1 MSRLDYVRKADSPS
15 GWRLRLQEI
24 IFEAD
29 TSAGKWFD
37 VLLIVSI
44 SLSVIVVMLD
54 SVATIE
60 RQYGNL
66 LLIAEWS
73 FTILFTIEY
82 LLRLICVGRP
92 LGYASSLFGIVDLLA
107 ILPTYL
113 SLFLP
118 GTHYLVV
125 IRILRVLRI
134 FRVLKLVQYI
144 GESRLLIQALY
155 SSRRKIIVFLL
166 AVFTLVVILGSL
178 MYVIEGEEHGFTSI
192 PRSIYWAIVTLT
204 TVGYG
209 NISPQTA
216 LGQTLSAIVMIL
228 GYSIIAVPTG
238 IISAELTQAISSR
251 SAKLAICPKC
261 SLDGH
266 DPDARFCK
274 NCGAEI

>member
-1 MSRLDYVRKADSPS
+1 MSRLNHVRKANSLS

-24 IFEAD
+24 IFESD
-29 TSAGKWFD
+29 TLAGKWFD

-44 SLSVIVVMLD
+44 SLSVLVVMLD

-60 RQYGNL
+60 RQHGDL

-82 LLRLICVGRP
+82 LMRLICVGRP
-92 LGYASSLFGIVDLLA
+92 LAYAYSLFGIVDLLS

-144 GESRLLIQALY
+144 SESRLLIQALY
-155 SSRRKIIVFLL
+155 SSRRKITVFLL
-166 AVFTLVVILGSL
+166 AVLTLVVILGSL

-209 NISPQTA
+209 DISPQTA

-251 SAKLAICPKC
+251 SAICPKC

-266 DPDARFCK
+266 DSDARFCK